1 MERLAA
7 TLSEVGAALSRADAD
22 PTAAAEAAA
31 LIEEAGA
38 QVGWLQVACCSEKR
52 LPMYTTILAKLT
64 AVHMVLDQHGH

>member
-7 TLSEVGAALSRADAD
+7 TLTEIGAAMYRAGED
-22 PTAAAEAAA
+22 PTAAAQAAS

-52 LPMYTTILAKLT
+52 LPMYTTILANLT
-64 AVHMVLDQHGH
+64 AAHMVLDQHGH